1 MTIRILLACL
11 AVSTSAGAQV
21 RDRPTAATT
30 GTASIS
36 GTVVTEAEPSK
47 PVRRAAVTLNSTDRT
62 VGRTAITDESGR
74 FTFTNLPPGRYS
86 IDATKRGWLTASVG
100 ARAVGRPG
108 RATNVTDG
116 ERATV
121 RLRMTRGGVITGT
134 ILDQNGQPPTGVVVR
149 AMKYGY
155 AFNTGERRL
164 QPVNSTGWGPDD
176 RGVYRIWG
184 LSPGEY
190 YVSVSAAGLVRQGR
204 DLYLTSDLDVQE
216 AMRAAQSPA
225 SPVADVPR
233 RTVGLAPVFYPGT
246 TTIAQASPVV
256 VRAGE
261 ERPGIDFTIQYVPTA
276 HVEGTVSS
284 PTGPLPPGTQVNLIA
299 NDPSAPVIGLEGLR
313 MANIGQDGHFD
324 FAEITPGAYVLA
336 ARASSRA
343 APDAPQQVLSS
354 VMDVDVQG
362 EDVRGVQLALQE
374 GLTVSGVV
382 RLDGTSTPPALSS
395 MRATLTPVG
404 SAISISS
411 GGMALSADGRFTIT
425 GITPGRYRL
434 QTTAPGTP
442 PRWTMRSSV
451 VGGQD
456 ALDTPIDIRQSY
468 SDAIITLT
476 DQLADLTGRLDA
488 GSASADYT
496 MILFS
501 TNQAHWTTPSRRV
514 LTARTASDSTFTFR
528 NVPPGEYL
536 FAAVDDVEQG
546 EWNDPAFLQRL
557 SASAMKITIA
567 EGEKKTQ
574 DVRVGGGG
582 G

>member
-11 AVSTSAGAQV
+11 TVATAAGAQV
-21 RDRPTAATT
+21 RDRPTAPMT

-36 GTVVTEAEPSK
+36 GTVMTDAEPSR
-47 PVRRAAVTLNSTDRT
+47 PVRRAAVTANSTDRT
-62 VGRTAITDESGR
+62 VARTALTDDSGR
-74 FTFTNLPPGRYS
+74 FSFTNLPAGRYS
-86 IDATKRGWLTASVG
+86 IDATKRGWVTASVG

-108 RATNVTDG
+108 RATNVAEG
-116 ERATV
+116 ERTTV

-134 ILDQNGQPPTGVVVR
+134 ILDQNGQPPTGLVVR

-164 QPVNSTGWGPDD
+164 QPVTSTGWGPDD

-184 LSPGEY
+184 LAPGEY
-190 YVSVSAAGLVRQGR
+190 YVSVSAVGFIRQGR

-216 AMRAAQSPA
+216 AMRAAQSPGT
-225 SPVADVPR
+225 PVADVPR
-233 RTVGLAPVFYPGT
+233 RTVGFAPVFYPGT
-246 TTIAQASPVV
+246 AAVAQASPVV
-256 VRAGE
+256 VRPGE
-261 ERPGIDFTIQYVPTA
+261 ERTGIDFSVQYVPTA
-276 HVEGTVSS
+276 HVEGTVSF
-284 PTGPLPPGTQVNLIA
+284 PAGPLPAGTQVNLIA
-299 NDPSAPVIGLEGLR
+299 NDPSAPVVGLEGLR
-313 MANIGQDGHFD
+313 MATIGPDGHFD

-336 ARASSRA
+336 SRASLRA
-343 APDAPQQVLSS
+343 AADAPQQVLSS
-354 VMDVDVQG
+354 IMDVEVQG
-362 EDVRGVQLALQE
+362 EDVRGLQLALQD

-382 RLDGTSTPPALSS
+382 RIDGTTPPPAFSS

-411 GGMALSADGRFTIT
+411 GGMTLTPDGRFTIT

-434 QTTAPGTP
+434 QATAPGTP
-442 PRWTMRSSV
+442 PRWTVRSSV
-451 VGGQD
+451 IGGQD

-476 DQLADLTGRLDA
+476 DRLADVSGRLDA
-488 GSASADYT
+488 GTASADYT

-501 TNQAHWTTPSRRV
+501 TNQAHWSAPSRRV
-514 LTARTASDSTFTFR
+514 LTARTASDSTYTFR

-536 FAAVDDVEQG
+536 LAALDDVEQG

-557 SASAMKITIA
+557 AATAMKITIA

-574 DVRVGGGG
+574 DVRVGAGG
-582 G
+582 